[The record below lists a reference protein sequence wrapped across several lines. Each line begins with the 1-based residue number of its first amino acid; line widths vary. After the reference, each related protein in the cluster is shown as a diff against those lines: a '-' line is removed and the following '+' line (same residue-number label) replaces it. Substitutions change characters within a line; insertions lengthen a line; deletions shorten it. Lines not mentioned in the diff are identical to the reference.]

1 MPLLDLLDV
10 APATLDDA
18 ELLAASTSIGELS
31 RRVDA
36 AAAAIAAEIKHRS
49 RVEHGTQGLAQRLG
63 ARTAERLVEQ
73 TSGVDARKARVLVR
87 TGDLLTADAA
97 PWLGDVG
104 SGVRSGAVSVEKADA
119 IQSGL
124 GAPTADVAADD
135 LADAAALLVR
145 LAPSTPV
152 DRLAA
157 RARELRDELDSAG
170 VADRARRLRD
180 RRYLSLSPA
189 PDGMTRL
196 SGLLDPE
203 SAALVQNAYDAATSP
218 LRGGPR
224 FVDAD
229 APDPIADDRTPVQV
243 ALDTFVDLIRIG
255 SQSDPTRVI
264 GGRHAVRVLVTA
276 ADLATRDG
284 IGFVEGQSEGM
295 PIDTIERHICD
306 SGVLPLEF
314 DAAGRR
320 PLRFGRE
327 RRLFSAAQRDALA
340 IRDGG
345 CRFPECERPASWC
358 EAHHVIPW
366 SRGGPTD
373 VDDGVLLCRH
383 HHLLMH
389 ENGWGIRRDDQHG
402 FLAIP
407 PPAIDPARTPVP
419 MPSRSRVVRRLAG

>member
-1 MPLLDLLDV
+1 MPRLDLLDV

-18 ELLAASTSIGELS
+18 ELLAASRSIGALS

-49 RVEHGTQGLAQRLG
+49 RAEHGTQGLAQRLG

-87 TGDLLTADAA
+87 AGELLTPDAA

-104 SGVRSGAVSVEKADA
+104 SGVRSGSVSVEKAEA

-124 GAPTADVAADD
+124 GAPTGAVAADD
-135 LADAAALLVR
+135 LADAAAALVR

-157 RARELRDELDSAG
+157 RAREMRDDLDSAG
-170 VADRARRLRD
+170 VADRARLLRD
-180 RRYLSLSPA
+180 RRYLTLTPM
-189 PDGMTRL
+189 PDGMSRL
-196 SGLLDPE
+196 VGLLDPE

-224 FVDAD
+224 FVDPD
-229 APDPIADDRTPVQV
+229 APNPVADDRTPVQV

-255 SQSDPTRVI
+255 SESDPTRLI
-264 GGRHAVRVLVTA
+264 GGRHAVRVVVTA
-276 ADLATRDG
+276 TDLARADG
-284 IGFVEGQSEGM
+284 IGFVEGQGEGV
-295 PIDTIERHICD
+295 PVAAIERRICD
-306 SGVLPLEF
+306 TGVLPLEL
-314 DAAGRR
+314 DATGR

-327 RRLFSAAQRDALA
+327 RRLFSGAQRDALA

-358 EAHHVIPW
+358 EAHHIVPW
-366 SRGGPTD
+366 SRGGSTD

-389 ENGWGIRRDDQHG
+389 ENGWGIRHDDEHG
-402 FLAIP
+402 FVAIP
-407 PPAIDPARTPVP
+407 PPTIDPAQTPVP
-419 MPSRSRVVRRLAG
+419 MPSRSRVLRRLVG